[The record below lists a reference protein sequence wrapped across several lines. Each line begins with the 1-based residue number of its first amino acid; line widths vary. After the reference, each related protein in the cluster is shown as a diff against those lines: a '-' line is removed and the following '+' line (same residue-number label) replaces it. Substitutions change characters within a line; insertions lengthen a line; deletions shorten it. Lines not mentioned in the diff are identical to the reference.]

1 MNFNGTP
8 KDWIELFKKNAIAEQ
23 GVVMIIFGNEQPL
36 ETFVAGWH
44 NVLATATN
52 IKGERAFS
60 SVEHIGPANI
70 GARNVVN
77 ELKAAVENQ
86 LVAKGVPKDR
96 SNQIAD
102 GIKYHALSAYDAT
115 EVIKTI
121 DHIKE
126 GAAVA
131 ISCAQLYRYNEII
144 SGVNDVTYKTW
155 FGAEYRANIK
165 EDIYFDHLM
174 RLIAELLKKAREK
187 KIFISIFCE
196 ELGLVNQLPAHLE
209 NHPDLVVI
217 AMGSDNIRK
226 KYRMIREWVGRLRKE
241 GIEKILTEVNASILD
256 AHNRARI
263 TALLY
268 STNQQFHK
276 AWETIAPYFDEI
288 MNSDKT
294 SVLSASSTALAAG
307 KTKESESLL
316 RSALKQGLDSFEELN
331 SAYQIAKGLN
341 LRDFR
346 EMLINRM
353 ILVYPN
359 HPTSLWFR
367 FDQYINVRDY
377 ASALEIAKKLED
389 DFFIQVC
396 ETFNKSP
403 LALDDFLI
411 NAEKMGK
418 LENAYILAAQE
429 AEYRSEI
436 ALAKELS
443 VKVKVDVNFL
453 STAMQVR
460 ARVLGKLIR
469 TQHKINESD
478 IAELKEI
485 LHFAASHPVDFD
497 IRFEVE
503 ELLEAGVEEPAAL
516 LMLNSILLKEIEESF
531 VNVVTHNF
539 KFKTADGLIM
549 DPTYIENSEEAYLRF
564 WEELLSELPTTIAFF
579 GMGKISGALKN
590 QINPKLIGAL
600 SQALLYGIHHIE
612 NSNFSFIELL
622 LHIIALLSKEVENPN
637 SDFIA
642 MRSAIGHLINEG
654 YIQKARD
661 LSETAIQYMTE
672 LHIEH
677 RDWRMGQAWA
687 CYADAFHRSG
697 NYLAALRCLCYCF
710 ISCGSF
716 DINRNLLNSNY
727 RLACRIFRDLGLTE
741 FALKTLE
748 IEQQVIEKTDS
759 DKYYLHQIEEVKF
772 IILSSKIDKS
782 TKPEEILEYIEK
794 ADQFLTDEYNREV
807 QPLLIAQA
815 YLLKRL
821 KEAGGEPQHH
831 IIDTFKARCD
841 NLSKLPQEVLN
852 SVLIESPT
860 RTDLEQ
866 AFNRVSYA
874 RSLQDLAFQITPC
887 RGLAINAISSSCDK
901 NDIDLFL
908 LASTVL
914 SQPILSLRAYSS
926 SENSLLN
933 RSHLKMQKWVLQM
946 AFVHDQ
952 KAERLADAI
961 TVFQDIESRIKR
973 TVSEINNVSLAKLQS
988 IIEPNETII
997 VITHDSNKNI
1007 CHAEINKN
1015 SLVGPKK
1022 IGQQIW
1028 SPIKYKEWRKF
1039 YPRSYGE
1046 WIPAVGPF
1054 DKELPTVQMIRGSV
1068 ENLSIGQFKQKKLLI
1083 IPDAEMFGFPFAL
1096 SPNGNRFLC
1105 EDISIGIAPSV
1116 SWLISTRSKSFV
1128 PNLTKRAWLG
1138 SPKSQDWTL
1147 LYLKDKLTPA
1157 LDKFHYAIVDSES
1170 PSHLEGSDVVLAI
1183 SHGGVGIADHF
1194 RTITDKVRNYAVEEF
1209 ANKFKNCGCV
1219 VLFICSSGR
1228 SDNKIGTM
1236 ETVGLVSALLQ
1247 VGVRAVVA
1255 PPWPLHAYVAETWL
1269 PPFLESL
1276 HAGNSVG
1283 LSSNIASKEI
1293 RKRFDNPCAWAAF
1306 HVYGDQ
1312 ELSVMMIAESS

>member
-1 MNFNGTP
+1 MNFSGTP
-8 KDWIELFKKNAIAEQ
+8 QDWIELFKRGSIAEP
-23 GVVMIIFGNEQPL
+23 GVVLLLFGNEQPL
-36 ETFVAGWH
+36 DPFVAGWH
-44 NVLATATN
+44 NLLSHIKN
-52 IKGERAFS
+52 IRGERAFS
-60 SVEHIGPANI
+60 SVAHIVPENI
-70 GARNVVN
+70 NERNIIKD
-77 ELKAAVENQ
+77 LKREVESQ
-86 LVAKGVPKDR
+86 LITAG
-96 SNQIAD
+96 
-102 GIKYHALSAYDAT
+102 ALSENAKKHTDNIIFYPVPTYDVA
-115 EVIKTI
+115 EVIKSI
-121 DHIKE
+121 DQIKE
-126 GAAVA
+126 GSAVA
-131 ISCAQLYRYNEII
+131 ISCAQFYRYNE
-144 SGVNDVTYKTW
+144 SLTTSSNVAYKTW
-155 FGAEYRANIK
+155 HGVEYRANIK
-165 EDIYFDHLM
+165 EDIYFDHLT
-174 RLIAELLKKAREK
+174 RLVAELLKKAQDK
-187 KIFISIFCE
+187 KIFITLFCE
-196 ELGLVNQLPAHLE
+196 EFGPVNKLPAHLE

-217 AMGSDNIRK
+217 ATGSEDIRK
-226 KYRMIREWVGRLRKE
+226 QYRMTKEWVGRLRKE
-241 GIEKILTEVNASILD
+241 GIEKILTEVNESIPE
-256 AHNRARI
+256 ANNRARI

-268 STNQQFHK
+268 SMNQQFHE
-276 AWETIAPYFDEI
+276 AWETIAPYLDKI
-288 MNSDKT
+288 MNSDKSSILST
-294 SVLSASSTALAAG
+294 SSMALAAG
-307 KTKESESLL
+307 KAKESESLL
-316 RSALKQGLDSFEELN
+316 MAALKQGLDSFEELN

-341 LRDFR
+341 LRDLR

-353 ILVYPN
+353 LSVYPN
-359 HPTSLWFR
+359 QPTSLWFR
-367 FDQYINVRDY
+367 FDQYINAHDY
-377 ASALEIAKKLED
+377 ASALEIANKLED
-389 DFFIQVC
+389 NFLIQVC
-396 ETFNKSP
+396 ETFKKST
-403 LALDDFLI
+403 LDLDDFLI

-429 AEYRSEI
+429 AEYRSEL

-443 VKVKVDVNFL
+443 AKVKVDANFL
-453 STAMQVR
+453 SAAIRVR

-469 TQHKINESD
+469 SQHKINESNID
-478 IAELKEI
+478 ELMEI
-485 LHFAASHPVDFD
+485 LHFAASHPIDFD
-497 IRFEVE
+497 TRFEVE

-516 LMLNSILLKEIEESF
+516 LMLTSILLKEIEESF
-531 VNVVTHNF
+531 VNVLTRNF
-539 KFKTADGLIM
+539 KFQTADGLLI
-549 DPTYIENSEEAYLRF
+549 DPTYIENSEEACLRF
-564 WEELLSELPTTIAFF
+564 WEELLSELPTPIAFF
-579 GMGKISGALKN
+579 GMGKISGTLKK
-590 QINPKLIGAL
+590 QITPKLIGAL
-600 SQALLYGIHHIE
+600 SQALLSGIHNIE
-612 NSNFSFIELL
+612 NNNFYFIELL
-622 LHIIALLSKEVENPN
+622 LHIITLLSKEVGNPN

-654 YIQKARD
+654 HIQKARD

-672 LHIEH
+672 LHFEY

-697 NYLAALRCLCYCF
+697 NNLAALRCLCYCC
-710 ISCGSF
+710 ISCRSF

-759 DKYYLHQIEEVKF
+759 DKYYLHQIEEMKF

-782 TKPEEILEYIEK
+782 TKPEKILEYIAK

-821 KEAGGEPQHH
+821 KEAGGEPQPH
-831 IIDTFKARCD
+831 IVDAFKARCN

-852 SVLIESPT
+852 SVMIESPT

-874 RSLQDLAFQITPC
+874 RSLKDLAFQITPC

-914 SQPILSLRAYSS
+914 SQPILSLRADSS
-926 SENSLLN
+926 SENNLLN
-933 RSHLKMQKWVLQM
+933 RSHFKMQKWLLQM
-946 AFVHDQ
+946 ASVREQ
-952 KAERLADAI
+952 NAERLADDR
-961 TVFQDIESRIKR
+961 TVSQNIESRIKR
-973 TVSEINNVSLAKLQS
+973 TVSEIDNVSLAKLQS

-1007 CHAEINKN
+1007 CHAVINKD

-1022 IGQQIW
+1022 INQQIW
-1028 SPIKYKEWRKF
+1028 SPIKYKEWKKF
-1039 YPRSYGE
+1039 YPRCYGE
-1046 WIPAVGPF
+1046 WTPAVGPF
-1054 DKELPTVQMIRGSV
+1054 DKESPTVQMIRGSV
-1068 ENLSIGQFKQKKLLI
+1068 ENLSIGQFKQKNLLI
-1083 IPDAEMFGFPFAL
+1083 IPDAETFGFPFAL
-1096 SPNGNRFLC
+1096 SPNGNGFLG

-1157 LDKFHYAIVDSES
+1157 LDKFHYDIVDSES

-1194 RTITDKVRNYAVEEF
+1194 RTITDNVRNYSIEEF

-1236 ETVGLVSALLQ
+1236 ETLGLVSELLQ
-1247 VGVRAVVA
+1247 LGVRAVVA
-1255 PPWPLHAYVAETWL
+1255 PPWPLHAYVAEIWL
-1269 PPFLESL
+1269 PPFLASL
-1276 HAGNSVG
+1276 HSGNSVG
-1283 LSSNIASKEI
+1283 LSSSIASKEI
-1293 RKRFDNPCAWAAF
+1293 RKKFDNPCAWAAF
-1306 HVYGDQ
+1306 HVYGDP
-1312 ELSVMMIAESS
+1312 ELSVRNQ